1 MAMKELLYHETL
13 GTAQSTDHHNSG
25 PAVARIIPVAF
36 PISRKK
42 FGHVLAGPARVGM
55 SIDNCL
61 YYTFAGFQLNHYH
74 SHNTAG
80 TTAAN

>member
-1 MAMKELLYHETL
+1 MAMEGLLYHETL

-42 FGHVLAGPARVGM
+42 FGHVLAGPARAGM
-55 SIDNCL
+55 SIDKL
-61 YYTFAGFQLNHYH
+61 LVLHFRRIST
-74 SHNTAG
+74 
-80 TTAAN
+80 